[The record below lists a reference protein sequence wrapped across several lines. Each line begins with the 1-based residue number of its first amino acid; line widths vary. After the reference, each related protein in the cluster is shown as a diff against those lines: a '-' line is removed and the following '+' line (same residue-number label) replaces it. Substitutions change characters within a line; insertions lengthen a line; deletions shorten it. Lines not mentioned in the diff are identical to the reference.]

1 MITTFLATLNPMLM
15 LFLCMA
21 IGYAISRTGIM
32 PRESSSVLSKLE
44 TWVFCPALSFITMA
58 RYCTISSLGTHG
70 VNILLSI
77 LGISLAVGIAIPLS
91 GLFEKKKTPRG
102 IYKYALT
109 FGNFG
114 YLGDPIIL
122 ALFGGQVLSYYK
134 LFTLPLTVMVYS
146 WGFSVL
152 VPSDEEKKGG
162 FLKKLF
168 NFPLIALLL
177 GMLVGI
183 LGVGDDIPV
192 FLTDTLD
199 ALKDC
204 MGPVAMLI
212 AGLTVARYGFVSM
225 LKNKK
230 VYIATLLRLV
240 ILPTIIVGVL
250 WGAKELLSLATGMEI
265 GNLVVFLGFFAYAT
279 PLGLNTVVF
288 PEAYG
293 GDAGTGASMAMI
305 SHTLCVISIP
315 LLYALM
321 TLVFGAPAV

>member
-21 IGYAISRTGIM
+21 IGYVISRTKIM
-32 PRESSSVLSKLE
+32 PHESSAVLSKLE

-70 VNILLSI
+70 INVLLSV

-91 GLFEKKKTPRG
+91 GFFEKKRTPRG

-114 YLGDPIIL
+114 YLGDPIVL

-152 VPSDEEKKGG
+152 VPSEEGTRCG
-162 FLKKLF
+162 LLKKLF

-177 GMLVGI
+177 GILVGV
-183 LGVGDDIPV
+183 LGLGDKMPV

-230 VYIATLLRLV
+230 VYVATLLRLV
-240 ILPTIIVGVL
+240 VLPAVIVAVI
-250 WGAKELLSLATGMEI
+250 WGAKELLAMAFGMQIDNTVVYLA
-265 GNLVVFLGFFAYAT
+265 FFAYAT

-305 SHTLCVISIP
+305 SHTLCVASIP
-315 LLYALM
+315 LLYAVM
-321 TLVFGAPAV
+321 TMIFGALPI